1 MTTDGGDPQ
10 GDAAVVQAGYCY
22 GDVPCAATL
31 TRAPSAACAAA
42 GANARVV
49 TSCGPSTTGYPE
61 TAHAIPAVG
70 GRVADPDFST
80 CITRATPTGW
90 MNGYA
95 RFSAVNA
102 DASMYLVRQ
111 SGGAWYLLP
120 ADQLGQPTRALSIYG
135 DEVAPR
141 WHGRD
146 PDVFF
151 YLSGTRLMRYQ
162 VSTSQA
168 TTALDV
174 ALVPG
179 LAGCGTVSSVSLG
192 GSEGDSSAGS
202 RYWGFQVQTSATCRG
217 NDQHFVTTDLQT
229 GETWVH
235 TLPAGYGL
243 PDNSSMSET
252 GKYFIAN
259 NQLGACGGASGTITN
274 PCGVMAYDLHLQTAF
289 MVHPGAGHHDEGL
302 TKEGH
307 DAVIVKS
314 NTTDFIESIDLET
327 RVLTRIASLNLAAAA
342 WDFHIS
348 GGNWAVPGWV
358 VVSQDSYDW
367 NTHYLSRQ
375 IVAIELADY
384 SVARVVHLAHHRTES
399 TDYWTKE
406 CHASTNAD
414 LTRIAFHS
422 NWYGGT
428 AESDNNM
435 FVLVLP
441 PGMFQ

>member
-1 MTTDGGDPQ
+1 V
-10 GDAAVVQAGYCY
+10 A
-22 GDVPCAATL
+22 
-31 TRAPSAACAAA
+31 
-42 GANARVV
+42 
-49 TSCGPSTTGYPE
+49 
-61 TAHAIPAVG
+61 

-90 MNGYA
+90 MNGYS

-111 SGGAWYLLP
+111 AQGAWYLLP

-135 DEVAPR
+135 DAVAPR

-146 PDVFF
+146 PDVLF
-151 YLSGTRLMRYQ
+151 YLSGTRLVRYQ

-174 ALVPG
+174 APVPG
-179 LAGCGTVSSVSLG
+179 LAGCGVVTDVSLG
-192 GSEGDSSAGS
+192 GSEGDSSAAS
-202 RYWGFQVQTSATCRG
+202 RYWGFQVRTSAACQG
-217 NDQHFVTTDLQT
+217 NDQHFVTADLET
-229 GETWVH
+229 GATWVH

-243 PDNSSMSET
+243 PDNSSMSAT

-259 NQLGACGGASGTITN
+259 NQLAACGGAIGSITS
-274 PCGVMAYDLHLQTAF
+274 PCGLMAYDLHLQTAF

-327 RVLTRIASLNLAAAA
+327 RVLTRIAALNLSAAA
-342 WDFHIS
+342 WDYHLS

-358 VVSQDSYDW
+358 VVSEDSYDW

-384 SVARVVHLAHHRTES
+384 AVARVVHLAHSRTRS

-406 CHASTNAD
+406 SHASTNAD

-428 AESDNNM
+428 AESDNIM
-435 FVLVLP
+435 FVLELP
-441 PGMFQ
+441 PGLLQ